1 MDLIA
6 KNIDSLNKAC
16 QKYNVS
22 ELYIFGSVLTNGFS
36 RKSDIDF
43 LVTFGTVEPSDY
55 FDNFVDFKD
64 TLENIYKR
72 KIDLVESQAIKNPIL
87 KRSIDRNKKLVYG
100 RENSQ
105 VLV

>member
-1 MDLIA
+1 MDLIV

-16 QKYNVS
+16 QEYNVS
-22 ELYIFGSVLTNGFS
+22 ELYIFGSVLTNDFS

-43 LVTFGTVEPSDY
+43 LVTFGTVEPHDY